1 MKQKIF
7 ALSAVAVLVPALI
20 ASQSARAQ
28 TFTTLHSFDSTDGAS
43 PRTLVQ
49 ATNGNLF
56 GATEEGG
63 TNGDGTV
70 FEITTTGTLKTLHSF
85 DGTDGVQPNRVV
97 QDTNGDLYGTTTGGG
112 TTNDGTVFQIT
123 TGGKLKTLQSFDS
136 TDGSIPKGAPIQAT
150 NGKLYG
156 ITNSGG
162 TNGDGTVFAI
172 TTNGTLATLYNFCSQ
187 TGCTDGETPLASLI
201 QAADG
206 NFYGTTSAG
215 GTNGYGT
222 VFQITANGTLTTL
235 HSFDGTDGAYPYF
248 APLVQATNGYLYGTT
263 SAGGTNGG
271 GTVFQITT
279 SGTLTTLHS
288 FDGSDGS
295 APVSGLIQATNGKL
309 YGTTEQNGT
318 NGGGTVFEITTG
330 GKLTTLYNFCSQTNC
345 TDGSAP
351 IAGLLQDTNGKFYGT
366 TSAGGTNGYGTVF
379 RLSSGLG
386 AFVET
391 QMTSGAVGAPVKIL
405 GTNLTGTTSVTFN
418 GTPATFAVVS
428 KSEISTTVPSGA
440 TTGPVE
446 VTIPSGTLTSNVSFV
461 VTP

>member
-1 MKQKIF
+1 MKQNTF
-7 ALSAVAVLVPALI
+7 AFSAVSVLVSALI

-63 TNGDGTV
+63 ANGDGTV
-70 FEITTTGTLKTLHSF
+70 FEITTSGTLKTLHSF

-206 NFYGTTSAG
+206 NFYGTTSSG
-215 GTNGYGT
+215 VKNGVGT
-222 VFQITANGTLTTL
+222 VFQIT
-235 HSFDGTDGAYPYF
+235 S
-248 APLVQATNGYLYGTT
+248 
-263 SAGGTNGG
+263 SC
-271 GTVFQITT
+271 
-279 SGTLTTLHS
+279 TLTTLHS